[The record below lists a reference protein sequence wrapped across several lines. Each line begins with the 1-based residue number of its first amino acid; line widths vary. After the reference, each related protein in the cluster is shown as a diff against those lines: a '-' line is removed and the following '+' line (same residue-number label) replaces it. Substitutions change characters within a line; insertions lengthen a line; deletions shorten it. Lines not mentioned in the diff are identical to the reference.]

1 MNKRYIEL
9 DCAKGLA
16 ILLLIFSHCFP
27 GEGIIKTWIFS
38 FHMPIFFIICGIL
51 QYNKTSQGI
60 SYGQFLPYLKK
71 RTKQLLIPY
80 YFWGMILII
89 FYQVLKIISG
99 MRLTVDTYLFAL
111 LTWQG
116 IDSLW
121 FIPCYLI
128 AEVMFIFIYLRLK
141 NGTRKVTFVILI
153 ILVFTGSITGMPELG
168 VLRLAMKCIIAF
180 IFIACGYYV
189 AKYIQS
195 VSILMGYCCLSIGSI
210 FSEVNGFVGI
220 GALRLNNP
228 FLFFLNGFLI
238 SVAIINI
245 FNNFKNKHKSW
256 ITWLAFW
263 GRNSIVIL
271 CTNNLLI
278 EIIRL
283 IDYKLS
289 GNWLLNTGV
298 VGAIIMTIS
307 IILIEWGMV
316 ILCRQN
322 KLRILFGKD

>member
-1 MNKRYIEL
+1 
-9 DCAKGLA
+9 
-16 ILLLIFSHCFP
+16 
-27 GEGIIKTWIFS
+27 
-38 FHMPIFFIICGIL
+38 
-51 QYNKTSQGI
+51 
-60 SYGQFLPYLKK
+60 
-71 RTKQLLIPY
+71 
-80 YFWGMILII
+80 
-89 FYQVLKIISG
+89 
-99 MRLTVDTYLFAL
+99 
-111 LTWQG
+111 
-116 IDSLW
+116 
-121 FIPCYLI
+121 
-128 AEVMFIFIYLRLK
+128 
-141 NGTRKVTFVILI
+141 
-153 ILVFTGSITGMPELG
+153 
-168 VLRLAMKCIIAF
+168 
-180 IFIACGYYV
+180 
-189 AKYIQS
+189 
-195 VSILMGYCCLSIGSI
+195 
-210 FSEVNGFVGI
+210 
-220 GALRLNNP
+220 
-228 FLFFLNGFLI
+228 LI

-245 FNNFKNKHKSW
+245 FNNFKNKHKLW